1 MRTWLLAAALLVL
14 ALVAGAD
21 ALRSGFGEAE
31 GPTAPA
37 PTATQRAARIE
48 PVAAEMRG
56 VLLYADESCELRGLS
71 LPARAPAG
79 APQWSGCDFAL
90 SPRGDQA
97 VSPITNW
104 APDETTFAS
113 ESEGSILVS
122 STPASG
128 SGYSLVGSAPAFR
141 PDGLLS
147 FFRDGEVSALDV
159 DCARAHGP
167 HVHMRWIERC
177 SEVVLPKERL
187 RRAARPETPELV
199 DLGSVTVKEL
209 AWLDSTRPVAILE
222 LRGRFHGRYQ
232 VVVVFSGRGFVRAT
246 AGFDETFS
254 DLQVSPFRRYF
265 GLRSEQSESV
275 RLFDRGGNRI
285 PIPPLR
291 EARAFAFSPDERW
304 LAVATRSDV
313 FVFRTGSANARV
325 FELGLTA
332 NDLAWRPG

>member
-21 ALRSGFGEAE
+21 ALRSRLGEAE
-31 GPTAPA
+31 DPSVPA

-48 PVAAEMRG
+48 LFPAGMRG

-97 VSPITNW
+97 VSPITDW
-104 APDETTFAS
+104 GPDETTFAS

-122 STPASG
+122 STPTNA
-128 SGYSLVGSAPAFR
+128 YSLVGSAPAFR

-147 FFRDGEVSALDV
+147 FFRDGEVRTLDV
-159 DCARAHGP
+159 DCARPHGP
-167 HVHMRWIERC
+167 FVPMRWIARC
-177 SEVVLPKERL
+177 SEVVLANGRL
-187 RRAARPETPELV
+187 RRAARPALGELV
-199 DLGSVTVKEL
+199 DVGSATVKEL

-222 LRGRFHGRYQ
+222 LRGRFNGRYQ
-232 VVVVFSGRGFVRAT
+232 VVVLFTRRGFVRAT
-246 AGFDETFS
+246 AGFEETFS

-265 GLRSEQSESV
+265 GVHADQSESV
-275 RLFDRGGNRI
+275 RVFDRRGERI
-285 PIPPLR
+285 LIPPLR
-291 EARAFAFSPDERW
+291 EVRAFTFSPDERW

-313 FVFRTGSANARV
+313 FVFHTGSANPRV

-332 NDLAWRPG
+332 NDLEWRPG